1 MMRVSTSQP
10 NRASHHAQ
18 IRSHRAAPDVGGRL
32 REKLVSL
39 LSKLQ
44 EVYQNQL
51 SGLTHDWQGN
61 SMNFSF
67 STFGFKIT
75 GAMEVADQ
83 KVTVRGDLPFAAS
96 LFKGKIEGDI
106 RQQLEKL
113 LK

>member
-1 MMRVSTSQP
+1 MPKFEVTVPHPMSAEDS
-10 NRASHHAQ
+10 
-18 IRSHRAAPDVGGRL
+18 

-44 EVYQNQL
+44 EHYQNQL
-51 SGLTHDWQGN
+51 SGLTHEWQGN
-61 SMNFSF
+61 TMDFSF

-75 GAMEVADQ
+75 GAMSVADQ
-83 KVTVRGDLPFAAS
+83 QVTVRGDLPFAAS

-113 LK
+113 LN